1 LTIDFILKAQDPEG
15 GGWRYNIPQ
24 TGDTSVTGW
33 QLMALQSA
41 RIAELNVPPLAFTK
55 VTRFL
60 RTVEVDGGGMY
71 GYKSPR
77 DQRPSTTAVALLC
90 RMYLGRSHEHK
101 GMVRGMNNLSKWG
114 PVPTDMYYSYYATQ
128 AMHHWGG
135 EHWEKWNSVMR
146 DQLVASQSHSGDSAG
161 SWPTDRSQHSET
173 GGRLYTT
180 CLCIMTLEV
189 YYRYLPIYRQP
200 SVAEPIPTTAA
211 VASGEL
217 PAEEGHAGEPAGK
230 PKGNAKTP

>member
-1 LTIDFILKAQDPEG
+1 
-15 GGWRYNIPQ
+15 
-24 TGDTSVTGW
+24 
-33 QLMALQSA
+33 
-41 RIAELNVPPLAFTK
+41 
-55 VTRFL
+55 
-60 RTVEVDGGGMY
+60 
-71 GYKSPR
+71 
-77 DQRPSTTAVALLC
+77 
-90 RMYLGRSHEHK
+90 MYLGRSHEHK